1 MFSNTMCD
9 LPEGGSMALVY
20 IVEDDNNIREIEEFA
35 LTNAGYHVESV
46 ANGADFFDILE
57 RKLPDLVLLDIM
69 LPDESGFEIVRQ
81 LRASEITGGIPVII
95 VTAKTGE
102 IDLVRGLEIGADD
115 YIKKPFSVMEL
126 TSRVKAMIRR
136 TMDNTKDIIEIDDIV
151 INDKRHQ
158 VTVSGQTVELTYKEY
173 ELLKY
178 LGLNRGIVLKRQQ
191 IMDKI
196 WGIDYELESRT
207 LDMHIKTLRNK
218 LGGSGNLIRTVRN
231 VGYAI
236 D

>member
-1 MFSNTMCD
+1 
-9 LPEGGSMALVY
+9 MALVY

>member
-1 MFSNTMCD
+1 
-9 LPEGGSMALVY
+9 MALVY
-20 IVEDDNNIREIEEFA
+20 IVEDDENIREIEEFA
-35 LTNAGYHVESV
+35 LTNAGYDVESF

-57 RKLPDLVLLDIM
+57 HNLPDLVLLDIM
-69 LPDESGFEIVRQ
+69 LPDENGFEIVRQ
-81 LRASEITGGIPVII
+81 LRSSEITAAIPVIM

-102 IDLVRGLEIGADD
+102 IDLVRGLETGADD

-126 TSRVKAMIRR
+126 TSRVKALLRR
-136 TMDNTKDIIEIDDIV
+136 TMEASQEIITIEDLT
-151 INDKRHQ
+151 INDQRHQ
-158 VTVSGQTVELTYKEY
+158 VTVAGQTIELTYKEY

-178 LGLNRGIVLKRQQ
+178 LALNRGIVLKRTQ

-207 LDMHIKTLRNK
+207 LDMHIKTLRTK
-218 LGGSGNLIRTVRN
+218 LGSCGSLIRTVRN
-231 VGYAI
+231 VGYVI

>member
-1 MFSNTMCD
+1 
-9 LPEGGSMALVY
+9 MALVY
-20 IVEDDNNIREIEEFA
+20 IVEDDENIREIEEFA
-35 LTNAGYHVESV
+35 LTNAGYDVESF

-57 RKLPDLVLLDIM
+57 HNLPDLVLLDIM
-69 LPDESGFEIVRQ
+69 LPDENGFEIVRQ
-81 LRASEITGGIPVII
+81 LRSSEITASIPVIM

-102 IDLVRGLEIGADD
+102 IDLVRGLETGADD

-126 TSRVKAMIRR
+126 TSRVKAMLRR
-136 TMDNTKDIIEIDDIV
+136 TMDDAMDMITIGDVV

-158 VTVSGQTVELTYKEY
+158 VTVAGQPIELTYKEY

-178 LGLNRGIVLKRQQ
+178 LALNRGIVLKRTQ

-207 LDMHIKTLRNK
+207 LDMHIKTLRTK
-218 LGGSGNLIRTVRN
+218 LGSCGSLIRTVRN
-231 VGYAI
+231 VGYVI

>member
-1 MFSNTMCD
+1 
-9 LPEGGSMALVY
+9 MALVY
-20 IVEDDNNIREIEEFA
+20 IVEDDENIREIEEFA
-35 LTNAGYHVESV
+35 LANAGYQVDSF

-57 RKLPDLVLLDIM
+57 HNLPDLVLLDIM
-69 LPDESGFEIVRQ
+69 LPDENGFEIVRQ
-81 LRASEITGGIPVII
+81 LRSSEITAAIPVIM

-102 IDLVRGLEIGADD
+102 IDLVRGLETGADD

-126 TSRVKAMIRR
+126 TSRVKALLRR
-136 TMDNTKDIIEIDDIV
+136 TMEASQEIITIDDLI
-151 INDKRHQ
+151 INDQRHQ
-158 VTVSGQTVELTYKEY
+158 VTMAGQTIELTYKEY

-178 LGLNRGIVLKRQQ
+178 LALNRGIVLKRTQ

-207 LDMHIKTLRNK
+207 LDMHIKTLRTK
-218 LGGSGNLIRTVRN
+218 LGSCGRLIRTVRN
-231 VGYAI
+231 VGYVI

>member
-1 MFSNTMCD
+1 
-9 LPEGGSMALVY
+9 MALVY
-20 IVEDDNNIREIEEFA
+20 IVEDDENIREIEEFA
-35 LTNAGYHVESV
+35 LTNAGYDVESF

-57 RKLPDLVLLDIM
+57 HNLPDLVLLDIM
-69 LPDESGFEIVRQ
+69 LPDENGFEIVRQ
-81 LRASEITGGIPVII
+81 LRSSEITATIPVIM

-102 IDLVRGLEIGADD
+102 IDLVRGLETGADD

-126 TSRVKAMIRR
+126 TSRVKAMLRR
-136 TMDNTKDIIEIDDIV
+136 TMDDAMDMITIGDVV

-158 VTVSGQTVELTYKEY
+158 VTVAGQPIDLTYKEY

-178 LGLNRGIVLKRQQ
+178 LALNRGIVLKRTQ

-207 LDMHIKTLRNK
+207 LDMHIKTLRTK
-218 LGGSGNLIRTVRN
+218 LGSCGSLIRTVRN
-231 VGYAI
+231 VGYVI

>member
-1 MFSNTMCD
+1 
-9 LPEGGSMALVY
+9 MALVY
-20 IVEDDNNIREIEEFA
+20 IVEDDENIREIEEFA
-35 LTNAGYHVESV
+35 LTNAGYDVESF
-46 ANGADFFDILE
+46 ANVADFFDILE
-57 RKLPDLVLLDIM
+57 HNLPDLVLLDIM
-69 LPDESGFEIVRQ
+69 LPDENGFEIVRQ
-81 LRASEITGGIPVII
+81 LRSSEITATIPVIM

-102 IDLVRGLEIGADD
+102 IDLVRGLETGADD

-126 TSRVKAMIRR
+126 TSRVKAMLRR
-136 TMDNTKDIIEIDDIV
+136 TMDDAMDMITIGDVV

-158 VTVSGQTVELTYKEY
+158 VTVAGQPIDLTYKEY

-178 LGLNRGIVLKRQQ
+178 LALNRGIVLKRTQ

-207 LDMHIKTLRNK
+207 LDMHIKTLRTK
-218 LGGSGNLIRTVRN
+218 LGSCGSLIRTVRN
-231 VGYAI
+231 VGYVI

>member
-1 MFSNTMCD
+1 
-9 LPEGGSMALVY
+9 MALVY
-20 IVEDDNNIREIEEFA
+20 IVEDDENIREIEEFA
-35 LTNAGYHVESV
+35 LTNAGYDVESF

-57 RKLPDLVLLDIM
+57 HNLPDLVLLDIM
-69 LPDESGFEIVRQ
+69 LPDENGFEIVRQ
-81 LRASEITGGIPVII
+81 LRSSEITAAIPVIM

-102 IDLVRGLEIGADD
+102 IDLVRGLETGADD

-126 TSRVKAMIRR
+126 TSRVKAMLRR
-136 TMDNTKDIIEIDDIV
+136 TMDDAMDMITIGDVV

-158 VTVSGQTVELTYKEY
+158 VTVAGQPIDLTYKEY

-178 LGLNRGIVLKRQQ
+178 LALNRGIVLKRTQ

-207 LDMHIKTLRNK
+207 LDMHIKTLRTK
-218 LGGSGNLIRTVRN
+218 LGSCGSLIRTVRN
-231 VGYAI
+231 VGYVI

>member
-1 MFSNTMCD
+1 
-9 LPEGGSMALVY
+9 MALVY
-20 IVEDDNNIREIEEFA
+20 IVEDDENIREIEEFA
-35 LTNAGYHVESV
+35 LTNAGYDVESF

-57 RKLPDLVLLDIM
+57 HNLPDLVLLDIM
-69 LPDESGFEIVRQ
+69 LPDENGFEIVRQ
-81 LRASEITGGIPVII
+81 LRSSEITATIPVIM

-102 IDLVRGLEIGADD
+102 IDLVRGLETGADD

-126 TSRVKAMIRR
+126 TSRVKAMLRR
-136 TMDNTKDIIEIDDIV
+136 TMDDAMDMITIGDVV

-158 VTVSGQTVELTYKEY
+158 VTVAGQPIELTYKEY

-178 LGLNRGIVLKRQQ
+178 LALNRGIVLKRTQ

-207 LDMHIKTLRNK
+207 LDMHIKTLRTK
-218 LGGSGNLIRTVRN
+218 LGSCGRLIRTVRN
-231 VGYAI
+231 VGYVI

>member
-1 MFSNTMCD
+1 
-9 LPEGGSMALVY
+9 MALVY
-20 IVEDDNNIREIEEFA
+20 IVEDDENIREIEEFA
-35 LTNAGYHVESV
+35 LANAGYQVDSF
-46 ANGADFFDILE
+46 ANGADFFDVLE
-57 RKLPDLVLLDIM
+57 HNLPDLVLLDIM
-69 LPDESGFEIVRQ
+69 LPDENGFEIVRQ
-81 LRASEITGGIPVII
+81 LRSSEITAAIPVIM

-102 IDLVRGLEIGADD
+102 IDLVRGLETGADD

-126 TSRVKAMIRR
+126 ISRVKALLRR
-136 TMDNTKDIIEIDDIV
+136 TMDDAMDIITIGDVV

-158 VTVSGQTVELTYKEY
+158 VTVAGQPIELTYKEY

-178 LGLNRGIVLKRQQ
+178 LALNRGIVLKRTQ

-207 LDMHIKTLRNK
+207 LDMHIKTLRTK
-218 LGGSGNLIRTVRN
+218 LGSCGSLIRTVRN
-231 VGYAI
+231 VGYVI

>member
-1 MFSNTMCD
+1 
-9 LPEGGSMALVY
+9 MALVY
-20 IVEDDNNIREIEEFA
+20 IVEDDENIREIEEFA
-35 LTNAGYHVESV
+35 LANAGYQVDSF
-46 ANGADFFDILE
+46 ANGADFFDVLE
-57 RKLPDLVLLDIM
+57 HNLPDLVLLDIM
-69 LPDESGFEIVRQ
+69 LPDENGFEIVRQ
-81 LRASEITGGIPVII
+81 LRSSEITAAIPVIM

-102 IDLVRGLEIGADD
+102 IDLVRGLETGADD

-126 TSRVKAMIRR
+126 TSRVKAMLRR
-136 TMDNTKDIIEIDDIV
+136 TMDDAMDMITIGDVV

-158 VTVSGQTVELTYKEY
+158 VTVAGQPIELTYKEY

-178 LGLNRGIVLKRQQ
+178 LALNRGIVLKRTQ

-207 LDMHIKTLRNK
+207 LDMHIKTLRTK
-218 LGGSGNLIRTVRN
+218 LGSCGSLIRTVRN
-231 VGYAI
+231 VGYVI